1 VKLVGSFARAQV
13 RALRCFWFVLCLLLA
28 APLYAQEAEPDPSQ
42 DAAESRATSFQAVEG
57 SQKDDVPGGPL
68 LIGAYAFVMVVLVAY
83 VARLGLLQSKT
94 AKELERLT
102 RAIERGGRS

>member
-1 VKLVGSFARAQV
+1 MKRV
-13 RALRCFWFVLCLLLA
+13 RAGWFALCLLLT
-28 APLYAQEAEPDPSQ
+28 APVFLSIAQPSARAQEADDPSK

-57 SQKDDVPGGPL
+57 SQKDEVPGGGL
-68 LIGAYAFVMVVLVAY
+68 LVGAYAFVMVVLVGY

-102 RAIERGGRS
+102 RAIERGARE